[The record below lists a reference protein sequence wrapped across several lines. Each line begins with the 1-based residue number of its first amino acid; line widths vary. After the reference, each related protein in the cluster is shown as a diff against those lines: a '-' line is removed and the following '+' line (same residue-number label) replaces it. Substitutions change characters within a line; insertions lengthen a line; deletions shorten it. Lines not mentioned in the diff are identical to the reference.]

1 MPTLLCLCVANSAR
15 SQLAEAIARSL
26 APPGWTILS
35 AGSQPGAR
43 VHPLALDALAA
54 LGVSTEGLHPK
65 GFDKIPWPEVDTA
78 LRLCA
83 EESCPLAPR
92 AEVGQAFEVLDW
104 SVPDPAVEGA
114 TVLNFI
120 ELAEKLKTRFTNFF
134 ASHIRAKD
142 KE

>member
-35 AGSQPGAR
+35 AGSQPGPR
-43 VHPLALDALAA
+43 VHPLALEALAA
-54 LGVSTEGLHPK
+54 LGVSTEGLRPK
-65 GFDKIPWPEVDTA
+65 GLDKIPWAEVDTA

-83 EESCPLAPR
+83 EESCPIVKR
-92 AEVGQAFEVLDW
+92 ADEVLDW
-104 SVPDPAVEGA
+104 SLPDPAVEGA
-114 TVLNFI
+114 TVRDFM
-120 ELAEKLKTRFTNFF
+120 ELAEKLKARFSDFF
-134 ASHIRAKD
+134 AHRAKD